1 MNFKNKTIYQI
12 YPRSFQD
19 SNGDG
24 FGDLKGITNRLEYL
38 SELGIDMVW
47 ITPFFKSHQYDNGYD
62 VDDYYSIDP
71 LFGTMDDFD
80 ELIKKA
86 KSLNIEVMLDM
97 VFNHTSIHH
106 EWFEKALSGNKKYQD
121 YYFFK
126 DSNNGPPTNWISKF
140 GGSSWKYVER
150 LNKYYLHLFH
160 EGQADLNWENEN
172 VRKELQNILK
182 FWKEKGVKGFRFDVV
197 NLISKPTIFQDDFI
211 GDGRKY
217 YTDGPK
223 VNEYLKEMVENSGL
237 EDMITVGEMS
247 STSIENCINY
257 TKEENKELNMAFN
270 FHHLKVDYKDGQKW
284 ELAPANFKALTSLFT
299 DWQVEM
305 QEKGGW
311 SAWFW
316 NNHDQ
321 PRAIS
326 RFTDDKKYRIESA
339 KLLANVI
346 HLFRGT
352 PYIYQ
357 GEEIGM
363 TNHYFKSIE
372 DYRDVES
379 INYYNILL
387 ENGKTED
394 EALHILS
401 ERSRDNGRTP
411 MQWDNSKNGGFT
423 TAIPW
428 IKVNENYK
436 EINADKAI
444 KSKDSIFYHYKKL
457 IELRRKYKVISEGYY
472 REIDSKDD
480 KLFIFER
487 YLNKDR
493 IISINNFSGKEM
505 KLKLPANILKEYKNS
520 SVLISNYNEKN
531 ISENITLNPYES
543 ISYIKKD

>member
-24 FGDLKGITNRLEYL
+24 IGDLNGITSRLEYL

-71 LFGTMDDFD
+71 RFGTMDDFD
-80 ELIKKA
+80 KLVKKA
-86 KSLNIEVMLDM
+86 KSLNIEIMLDM

-106 EWFEKALSGNKKYQD
+106 EWFEKALAGDKKYQD

-126 DSNNGPPTNWISKF
+126 KSNNGPPTNWQSKF
-140 GGSSWKYVER
+140 GGSSWKYVKD

-160 EGQADLNWENEN
+160 EGQADLNWKNEN

-182 FWKEKGVKGFRFDVV
+182 FWKDKGIKGFRFDVV
-197 NLISKPTIFQDDFI
+197 NLISKPTIFQDDFT

-223 VNEYLKEMVENSGL
+223 VNEYLKEMVENSNL

-257 TKEENKELNMAFN
+257 TKEENKELNMTFN
-270 FHHLKVDYKDGQKW
+270 FHHLKVDYKNGQKW
-284 ELAPANFKALTSLFT
+284 ELAPVNFKALTDLFT

-321 PRAIS
+321 PRAVS
-326 RFTDDKKYRIESA
+326 RFTDDKKYRVESA
-339 KLLANVI
+339 KLLANIV

-372 DYRDVES
+372 DYKDVES
-379 INYYNILL
+379 INYYNILI
-387 ENGKTED
+387 ENGKTEE

-411 MQWDNSKNGGFT
+411 MQWNSSVNGGFT
-423 TAIPW
+423 TGTPW
-428 IKVNENYK
+428 LKVNDNYEEVNVEK
-436 EINADKAI
+436 CTKN
-444 KSKDSIFYHYKKL
+444 KSSIFFHYKKL
-457 IELRRKYKVISEGYY
+457 IELRKKYKVISEGYY
-472 REIDSKDD
+472 RNLETKSD
-480 KLFIFER
+480 KLFVFER
-487 YLNKDR
+487 YLNSDK
-493 IISINNFSGKEM
+493 IISINNFSGEEM
-505 KLKLPANILKEYKNS
+505 ELELSMNKLKEYENS
-520 SVLISNYNEKN
+520 KVLITNYEEK
-531 ISENITLNPYES
+531 SITKILTLKPYES
-543 ISYIKKD
+543 ISYIKED